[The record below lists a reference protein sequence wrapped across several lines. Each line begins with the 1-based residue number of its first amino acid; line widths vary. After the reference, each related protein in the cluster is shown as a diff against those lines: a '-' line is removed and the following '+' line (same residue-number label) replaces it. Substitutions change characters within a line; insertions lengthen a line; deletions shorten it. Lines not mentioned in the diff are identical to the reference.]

1 MKKVL
6 FLAIASF
13 GFTSLMYAQEKPAK
27 QQTTAAVA
35 EALPAS
41 EAVSDEETKKKMQ
54 EAQQPQALS
63 MTEAEAITNGREAER
78 QAERAERKRQV
89 EMNSNMSEEEKKE
102 AYRKMREAEKA
113 KVEQTVKP
121 VEQKAQP
128 APVRKAGKRV
138 APVKN

>member
-6 FLAIASF
+6 LLAIASL
-13 GFTSLMYAQEKPAK
+13 GLTQLIHAQEKQAK
-27 QQTTAAVA
+27 QQTSAAVA

-41 EAVSDEETKKKMQ
+41 EAVSDEETKRKMQ
-54 EAQQPQALS
+54 ESQQPQALS

-89 EMNSNMSEEEKKE
+89 EMNSNMTEQEKKE
-102 AYRKMREAEKA
+102 AYQKMRDAERA

-121 VEQKAQP
+121 VEKKAQP
-128 APVRKAGKRV
+128 APTRKAVKKAV
-138 APVKN
+138 PVKG

>member
-6 FLAIASF
+6 LLAIASF

-27 QQTTAAVA
+27 QQTSAAVA

-41 EAVSDEETKKKMQ
+41 EAVSDEEAKKKMQ
-54 EAQQPQALS
+54 EAQQPQAVI
-63 MTEAEAITNGREAER
+63 MTEAEAVTKGREAER

-89 EMNSNMSEEEKKE
+89 EMNSNMSDEEKKE
-102 AYRKMREAEKA
+102 AYRKMKDAEKA

-128 APVRKAGKRV
+128 APVRKSGKRV
-138 APVKN
+138 TQVKN

>member
-6 FLAIASF
+6 LLAIASF

-27 QQTTAAVA
+27 QQTSAAVA

-41 EAVSDEETKKKMQ
+41 EAVSDEEAKKKMQ
-54 EAQQPQALS
+54 EAQQPQAVI
-63 MTEAEAITNGREAER
+63 MTEAEAVTKGREAER

-89 EMNSNMSEEEKKE
+89 EMNSNMSDEEKKE
-102 AYRKMREAEKA
+102 AYRKMKDAEKA

-128 APVRKAGKRV
+128 APVRKSGKRTTQ
-138 APVKN
+138 VKN